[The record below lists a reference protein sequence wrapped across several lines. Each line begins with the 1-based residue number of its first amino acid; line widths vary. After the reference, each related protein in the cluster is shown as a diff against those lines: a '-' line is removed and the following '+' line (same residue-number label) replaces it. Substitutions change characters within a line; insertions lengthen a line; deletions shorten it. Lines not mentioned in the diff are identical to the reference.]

1 MTANELADEL
11 GNILTFL
18 EIEYVDYGDDE
29 ILKQASTML
38 RQQAKEIELLK
49 QHGYSELTE
58 DEIKEVY
65 DQYFDL
71 ENFGWLHLQCILEIL
86 QKAREK

>member
-1 MTANELADEL
+1 MTANEIADEL
-11 GNILTFL
+11 EKRTDQYLYHGFYN
-18 EIEYVDYGDDE
+18 
-29 ILKQASTML
+29 KKASTML
-38 RQQAKEIELLK
+38 RQQAKKIEELK
-49 QHGYSELTE
+49 KHGYAELTE

-71 ENFGWLHLQCILEIL
+71 ENFSWLHLQCILEIL

>member
-18 EIEYVDYGDDE
+18 EIEYTDYEDDE
-29 ILKQASTML
+29 ILKQAVAML

-71 ENFGWLHLQCILEIL
+71 ENFSWLHLQCILEIL